1 MCLQSRGRGCC
12 CMAFT
17 SNSFRFVLV
26 SAHVRTLPV
35 GGGIG
40 VLHPL
45 TSPWGWAMPALLVAP
60 HDDTCSL
67 GAHCAVYLGL
77 CCLNRCTVFVLHP
90 DCESDLTV
98 CTNMARLVPFPWYR
112 GSQQAC
118 AGVPC
123 RHVVTRLF
131 RAAWLVCF
139 LFLAQAFSRV
149 CAGVPYRHVLTH
161 MCQKLLS

>member
-17 SNSFRFVLV
+17 SNSFHFVLV

-40 VLHPL
+40 VLHP
-45 TSPWGWAMPALLVAP
+45 SPWGWAMPALLVAP

-112 GSQQAC
+112 RYKQAC